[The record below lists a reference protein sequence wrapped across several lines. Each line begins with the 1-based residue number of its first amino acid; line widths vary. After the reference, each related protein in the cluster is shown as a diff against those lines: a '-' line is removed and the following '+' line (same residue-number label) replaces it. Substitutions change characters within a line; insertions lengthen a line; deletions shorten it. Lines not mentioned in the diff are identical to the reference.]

1 LPDEDDVGLAINLI
15 GPPSVHQDGVERA
28 APRGHKSWAILA
40 LLLLSAQSP
49 SRQLLA
55 SLLFAEADDPLGAL
69 RWNLAR
75 LRALLGPRVT
85 LHGDPVVLN
94 LPADTLIDVRVIASG
109 TWVDAVALP
118 GLGREMLEGI
128 QPDASP
134 AFDAWL
140 LAERRRV
147 AGLAAAVLREAATAR
162 LAAAESRSAVELA
175 TRLVAMDEFDEEA
188 QALLIR
194 AHIAAGNGTEA
205 RRYLSATIARFQHEL
220 GVEPSATLKRSADR
234 VMTDGAGNEATTR
247 SGAPRG
253 QPSNASIASLIA
265 AGEAAVGAGAV
276 EAGLETLRRAASEAR
291 DVGDD
296 RLLGQALVALG
307 EAYVHGIRGRDGE
320 GATSL
325 HAALNVAERS
335 GANGVV
341 SEAARELGY
350 VEMLRARYDRADTW
364 LERALAEAPDRGL
377 RAAAMSVL
385 GSVMSDRGS
394 TAEAITILN
403 ETTRDARALGKP
415 RLAAWAYAFLARTHF
430 IRMEYEAAHAAAVSA
445 LESVAAA
452 NWMTFKPFPQAW
464 LASVEFVQ
472 GNIDTASSLF
482 ESAFAVGCQI
492 GDPCWEGM
500 GARGIGL
507 VHLARGN
514 VDDGIGWLDDARTR
528 CVRIPD
534 AYLWIHAFCLDS
546 LCQAGIDHH
555 VPETLRW
562 ISDLESLAAR
572 TGMSEMLVRAFLHR
586 AASGDVSAV
595 ESARLFKERIDNPAV
610 LARIDSALAFA
621 TA

>member
-1 LPDEDDVGLAINLI
+1 
-15 GPPSVHQDGVERA
+15 
-28 APRGHKSWAILA
+28 
-40 LLLLSAQSP
+40 
-49 SRQLLA
+49 
-55 SLLFAEADDPLGAL
+55 
-69 RWNLAR
+69 
-75 LRALLGPRVT
+75 
-85 LHGDPVVLN
+85 
-94 LPADTLIDVRVIASG
+94 
-109 TWVDAVALP
+109 
-118 GLGREMLEGI
+118 MLEGI
-128 QPDASP
+128 APDASP

-194 AHIAAGNGTEA
+194 AHVAAGNGTEA

-220 GVEPSATLKRSADR
+220 GVEPSATLIRAAD
-234 VMTDGAGNEATTR
+234 EATTR
-247 SGAPRG
+247 SVAPRG
-253 QPSNASIASLIA
+253 RPSSASIASLVA

-276 EAGLETLRRAASEAR
+276 EAGLETLRRAANEAR

-307 EAYVHGIRGRDGE
+307 EAYVHGLRGRDGE

-335 GANGVV
+335 GANDVV

-385 GSVMSDRGS
+385 GSVMSDTGS
-394 TAEAITILN
+394 TAQAIAILN
-403 ETTRDARALGKP
+403 ETTRDAAALDKP

-430 IRMEYEAAHAAAVSA
+430 IRMEYEAAHAAAISA
-445 LESVAAA
+445 LESVATA

-482 ESAFAVGCQI
+482 EAAFAVGCQI

-514 VDDGIGWLDDARTR
+514 VDDGIAWLDDARTR

-546 LCQAGIDHH
+546 LCQAGIDHD
-555 VPETLRW
+555 VPETPRW

-586 AASGDVSAV
+586 AASGDAGAV

-610 LARIDSALAFA
+610 LAKIDSALAFA